1 MKRVELYVNSLKEK
15 AKKLSEII
23 SRELVK
29 NGYEIVRDKPDI
41 IIGFGGDGTLLNL
54 LHEKKYNINAM
65 YIGINCGTLGFL
77 QEFEVIDVA
86 EFVKNIPNYIQQKI
100 YFLEIEVI
108 NGKERKIF
116 NALNE
121 FNVQSSNDKSFR
133 TRVEIQNEVLEDY
146 IGTGLIFSSPT
157 GSTAQNL
164 SAGGSIIYP
173 ELEVIQITPREAIV
187 NKEMH
192 CLSKSIC
199 IPSNISISLIPNNDD
214 EIKIYSDGIATYIG
228 KYERINIYYSNSN
241 ITKLTD
247 KQNSF
252 VRKIREKLI

>member
-1 MKRVELYVNSLKEK
+1 MKKVQLYVNSSKEK
-15 AKKLSEII
+15 AKRFSETI
-23 SRELVK
+23 SKELVK
-29 NGYEIVRDKPDI
+29 NGYEIVRDNPDI

-54 LHEKKYNINAM
+54 LHEKNYDIKAR
-65 YIGINCGTLGFL
+65 YIGINCGTLGFM
-77 QEFEVIDVA
+77 QDFEVLDVEA
-86 EFVKNIPNYIQQKI
+86 FVKNISSYIQQKI

-108 NGKERKIF
+108 NGSERKIF
-116 NALNE
+116 NGLNE

-133 TRVEIQNEVLEDY
+133 TRVEIQNEVLEEY

-173 ELEVIQITPREAIV
+173 ELDIIQITPREAIV
-187 NKEMH
+187 NREMH

-199 IPSNISISLIPNNDD
+199 IPSNISISLTPNNDD
-214 EIKIYSDGIATYIG
+214 EIKIYSDGIAVYIG